1 MSGPRVVFSA
11 EGYESYP
18 VAGSRGFPTRGGES
32 AEDENAV
39 VDSRRLLPLGRS
51 ARRGPPAVVAAH
63 AVERRTAG
71 DATALRAVSARLDA
85 AANAIDAVEVGVRS
99 ASDSLDSLL
108 HLLDSRPAAA
118 SIAGRS
124 RGDAARAS
132 APSTATTLA
141 STVGGL
147 TPAAAS
153 VSASTNNMWPMM
165 HPSLISGSAAMV
177 AGEPLPGT
185 NIASA
190 TSSSGG
196 STRQLTGEAPRDALL
211 IRGVPSGKPEESRG
225 SSGLGRGE
233 IRGLSQA
240 EANLQQTRAQST
252 LSVDPLAEAEQAV
265 NADAAGVTVV
275 DLSRQQAPLTQ
286 IDNVAGSAPVVPA
299 TEELGLLSP
308 RDGRSRRTNPSNF
321 VAPRLEERAR
331 VAPQA
336 AARDVLSVD
345 QTSTAGTRLESASG
359 DGGGDPP
366 VVPREILPVLGSGSS
381 REPSIACLRRT
392 GDSPQSLSFLSAD
405 IRRSI
410 DIGAI
415 ASDPSP
421 QRTAGARRSARGME
435 PAVAGAAVVEDG
447 QEESHRDIP
456 PRNGSVDTSLPA
468 LELEAAMDG
477 IDAER
482 GRLMLEIARLRSQ
495 QNESLTHLVRLQQ
508 EQFLV
513 RQRQVTTLS
522 DIINSFGRTVEAAG
536 ALPHGED
543 SSLGR
548 ISGDV
553 VSTLRRMLHLLSA
566 TVPVAV
572 ATVSSS
578 TADVSVVATPPAGD
592 HPSPPLHP
600 SQDDR
605 TTDPPSPL
613 SSSALVGVRSAGAGD
628 NRPGPYAVGG
638 RVALRPAGDLTQ
650 EVINAALQA
659 LPRLA
664 AAATA
669 LSGAR
674 RLQGQGG
681 GGAGGDDIGAG
692 AGVRDADSRC
702 SPETIA
708 ALPDAP
714 PSRKDGSGSGGGGT
728 GAVRGCVICLSEGD
742 TESQLLCHLPCD
754 HVFHRVC
761 VGKWLRVQASCPT
774 CRRQV
779 PNVEVGPVV
788 PEVV

>member
-11 EGYESYP
+11 EGHESYP
-18 VAGSRGFPTRGGES
+18 VAGSRECPTRGGES

-63 AVERRTAG
+63 AVERRTGG

-118 SIAGRS
+118 SIAGRGM
-124 RGDAARAS
+124 GDAARVS

-141 STVGGL
+141 SAVGGL
-147 TPAAAS
+147 TPTAAL
-153 VSASTNNMWPMM
+153 VSASTNMWPLT
-165 HPSLISGSAAMV
+165 HPSLISGSAAMA
-177 AGEPLPGT
+177 AGESLPGT
-185 NIASA
+185 NTVSA

-196 STRQLTGEAPRDALL
+196 SARQLNGEAPRNALL
-211 IRGVPSGKPEESRG
+211 MRGVPSGKPEESRG
-225 SSGLGRGE
+225 SSSLGRGE
-233 IRGLSQA
+233 IWGLSQA
-240 EANLQQTRAQST
+240 AADLQQTRARST
-252 LSVDPLAEAEQAV
+252 LSADRLAEAEQAV
-265 NADAAGVTVV
+265 NTGAAGVTAV
-275 DLSRQQAPLTQ
+275 DLSRLQAPLTQ
-286 IDNVAGSAPVVPA
+286 MDNVAVSEPVVPA

-308 RDGRSRRTNPSNF
+308 RDGRSRRTNPSHF

-345 QTSTAGTRLESASG
+345 QASTAGTRLESASG

-381 REPSIACLRRT
+381 REPRIACLRRA
-392 GDSPQSLSFLSAD
+392 GDSPQSLSLLSAD
-405 IRRSI
+405 IQRSI

-421 QRTAGARRSARGME
+421 QRTAGVRRSSRGME
-435 PAVAGAAVVEDG
+435 PAAAGAAVVEDG
-447 QEESHRDIP
+447 EEESHRDIP

-572 ATVSSS
+572 AAVSSS
-578 TADVSVVATPPAGD
+578 TVDVSVVATPPAGD

-600 SQDDR
+600 SQDDG
-605 TTDPPSPL
+605 TSDPPSPL
-613 SSSALVGVRSAGAGD
+613 PSSALIGVRPAGAGD
-628 NRPGPYAVGG
+628 NRPGPFAVGG
-638 RVALRPAGDLTQ
+638 RVALRPVGDLTQ

-681 GGAGGDDIGAG
+681 GGAGGDDMGAE
-692 AGVRDADSRC
+692 AGGRDADSRC

-779 PNVEVGPVV
+779 PNVEVRPVV
-788 PEVV
+788 PEMV